1 MDPLEEEPEEP
12 FAKLEREEHFLLE
25 MANLA
30 AQCLRGRKL
39 PYSAGDRAQ
48 EAIVRYQEVAM
59 QRPKRT
65 KPR

>member
-1 MDPLEEEPEEP
+1 MDPPEEPTEP

-25 MANLA
+25 MAILA
-30 AQCLRGRKL
+30 AQCVRGRKL

-48 EAIVRYQEVAM
+48 EAIVRYQVAM

-65 KPR
+65 KLR